1 MITEK
6 LYRDLY
12 IRRMGHI
19 RKAAFI
25 TIICALSLS
34 ASAQDFK
41 KEVKT
46 SYLKTCLEQA
56 DKDYDEY
63 EMRLYRWWCEC
74 SAEKVSQQLTL
85 TDFIKMKLMS
95 KEESA
100 KKMKAVIQ
108 TCTDTLK
115 RNMAIHKE
123 NKQKQAK

>member
-1 MITEK
+1 
-6 LYRDLY
+6 
-12 IRRMGHI
+12 MGHI
-19 RKAAFI
+19 KSAAFI
-25 TIICALSLS
+25 IIMCALSFS
-34 ASAQDFK
+34 VSAQEFK

-74 SAEKVSQQLTL
+74 SSEKVSQQLTL
-85 TDFIKMKLMS
+85 TDFLKMKLMS

-108 TCTDTLK
+108 VCTDTFK
-115 RNMAIHKE
+115 RNMTIYKE
-123 NKQKQAK
+123 IKTNRNK